1 MTPAGAKSSPRP
13 SATHSVAGYGRAVR
27 PTTPTRPASLS
38 PQSGWNRANNL
49 LERLPL
55 VERLLTWGRVD
66 FPPSRQ
72 FPKAWRLAAATVVAV
87 VGSLAID
94 ALLVAIGVAA
104 FPTTSGYGH
113 FQFSDYGKLTVLGVL
128 IACAAWPFVARASS
142 SATWL
147 FKRMAVAVTLV
158 LWLPDLYILAKG
170 QPHDAVAVLMVM
182 HLAIA
187 VVTYNALVR
196 IAPARRF

>member
-1 MTPAGAKSSPRP
+1 MTPAGAKSSPRR
-13 SATHSVAGYGRAVR
+13 SATHSVAGYRR
-27 PTTPTRPASLS
+27 SMPSMTPTRHPSLDS
-38 PQSGWNRANNL
+38 RSGWNRAHDL

-55 VERLLTWGRVD
+55 VERLLTWARVD
-66 FPPSRQ
+66 FPPTRR
-72 FPKAWRLAAATVVAV
+72 FPTALRIAAATLVAV

-104 FPTTSGYGH
+104 FPATKGYGH
-113 FQFSDYGKLTVLGVL
+113 FQFSDYAKLTVLGVL
-128 IACAAWPFVARASS
+128 VACAAWPLVARASS
-142 SATWL
+142 SARWL
-147 FKRMAVAVTLV
+147 FVRMAVVVTLV
-158 LWLPDLYILAKG
+158 LYLPDLYLLAQG
-170 QPHDAVAVLMVM
+170 QSHDAVAVLMLM